1 MLALHISGT
10 SDRPRIDTRLLTRG
24 SAFMRASARPRGS
37 GLSGSRLASGY
48 PVDDTEDNE
57 VTDREKLK
65 REIYTF
71 GMINDAS
78 VSTLKS
84 KTMSDDDRVALMRQI
99 AIRTA
104 HQKLLQQRLKRLSL
118 PGTLS
123 AY

>member
-1 MLALHISGT
+1 MRA
-10 SDRPRIDTRLLTRG
+10 SDRPRGL
-24 SAFMRASARPRGS
+24 

-84 KTMSDDDRVALMRQI
+84 KTMSDDDRIALMRQI

>member
-1 MLALHISGT
+1 
-10 SDRPRIDTRLLTRG
+10 
-24 SAFMRASARPRGS
+24 MRASARPRGL
-37 GLSGSRLASGY
+37 GLSGSRLASDY

-84 KTMSDDDRVALMRQI
+84 KTMSDDDQVALKRQI
-99 AIRTA
+99 AIRKT

>member
-1 MLALHISGT
+1 
-10 SDRPRIDTRLLTRG
+10 
-24 SAFMRASARPRGS
+24 MRAGPPARVGS
-37 GLSGSRLASGY
+37 HRSRLSSGH
-48 PVDDTEDNE
+48 PVDGAEDNE

-65 REIYTF
+65 REIYLFDT
-71 GMINDAS
+71 INDAS

-84 KTMSDDDRVALMRQI
+84 KTMSDDDRVALKRQI

-104 HQKLLQQRLKRLSL
+104 HQKLLQQRLNRLSR